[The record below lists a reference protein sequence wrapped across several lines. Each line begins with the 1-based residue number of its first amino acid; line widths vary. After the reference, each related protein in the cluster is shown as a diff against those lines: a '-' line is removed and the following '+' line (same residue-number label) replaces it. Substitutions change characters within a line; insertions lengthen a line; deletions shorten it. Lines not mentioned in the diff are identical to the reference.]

1 LHEEGPTE
9 NNKRRAWR
17 RGHGTIMGDYRSV
30 IDRLLD
36 PVKITG

>member
-1 LHEEGPTE
+1 LPGEGATE
-9 NNKRRAWR
+9 DSKTREWG
-17 RGHGTIMGDYRSV
+17 RGHGTIMEDYR

>member
-17 RGHGTIMGDYRSV
+17 RGHGTIMGDYR